1 MRAID
6 VIRQK
11 RDGAALSDE
20 AIGFFVSRYTA
31 GDIPDYQAAAW
42 LMAVY
47 LRGMDERETATLTRA
62 MAYSGEVFD
71 FSVPGRTVV
80 DKHSTGGVGDKTTL
94 ILLPLL
100 SAAGVTLAKMSGRG
114 LGHTGGTIDKLS
126 CIPGF
131 RTDLTRDE
139 FTRLVA
145 ETGLAITGQSPEMV
159 PADGKLYALR
169 DVTATVDSIPLIAA
183 SVMSKKIA
191 AGAQAILLDVKAG
204 SGAFMRSL
212 SDAKTLADRMVSI
225 GKSLGRRTMALVTA
239 MEQPLGLAVG
249 NHLEV
254 IEALNILR
262 GEGPPDLRDL
272 CLQLGAEMLLLAD
285 KERDLTGAR
294 LRLAASLADG
304 TALAAMRRFIAGQGG
319 DPRIVDDPDM
329 LGTPRAKG
337 ELTADGNGYVT
348 RLDARTAGDAAVIL
362 GAGRGKKGD
371 AVDLLAG
378 IRLHKKC
385 GDPVRRGDLLAEL
398 FSSRPETIAPA
409 GALLE
414 TAYSLGDEA
423 PAAGSLVLARI
434 E

>member
-1 MRAID
+1 MRAVDI
-6 VIRQK
+6 IRQK
-11 RDGAALSDE
+11 RDGAALSAE
-20 AIGFFVSRYTA
+20 TIRYFVHSYTA
-31 GDIPDYQAAAW
+31 GEIPDYQAAAW

-47 LRGMDERETATLTRA
+47 LRGMDERETSALTRA
-62 MAYSGEVFD
+62 YVDSGAQLE
-71 FSVPGRTVV
+71 FSFSGRTVA

-94 ILLPLL
+94 VLLPLL
-100 SAAGVTLAKMSGRG
+100 AAAGVTLAKMSGRG

-131 RTDLTRDE
+131 RTELTREE
-139 FTRLVA
+139 FTRQVA

-191 AGAQAILLDVKAG
+191 AGAQAILLDVKVG

-212 SDAKTLADRMVSI
+212 PEAKELAGLMVSI

-254 IEALNILR
+254 IEALQALR
-262 GEGPPDLRDL
+262 GEGPPDLQDL
-272 CLQLGAEMLLLAD
+272 CLRLGAELLLLSGREQD
-285 KERDLTGAR
+285 FDSAR
-294 LRLAASLADG
+294 QKLASLLADG
-304 TALAAMRRFIAGQGG
+304 TALQAMRRFIAAQGG
-319 DPRIVDDPDM
+319 DAGVVDNPDR
-329 LGTPRAKG
+329 LGIPRAKG
-337 ELTADGNGYVT
+337 ELLADSNGYIT
-348 RLDARTAGDAAVIL
+348 RLDARIAGDAAVAL
-362 GAGRGKKGD
+362 GAGREKKGD
-371 AVDLLAG
+371 PVDLLAG

-385 GDPVRRGDLLAEL
+385 GDAVSRGDRLAEL
-398 FSSRPETIAPA
+398 FSSRPETVAKA
-409 GALLE
+409 TALLE
-414 TAYSLGDEA
+414 TAYLFGDSA
-423 PAAGSLVLARI
+423 PQSGPLVLARI